1 MAEVVEQQ
9 TPADMSAAAIGQ
21 RLRDLQQ
28 LYLFSMSL
36 RQSRFV
42 DAARPTEEMSSP
54 AEQSASRGNRPADH

>member
-1 MAEVVEQQ
+1 MAEIVEQH
-9 TPADMSAAAIGQ
+9 TPVDMSAAAIGQ

-42 DAARPTEEMSSP
+42 NAARPTEEMSSP
-54 AEQSASRGNRPADH
+54 AEQSASSANRSAKY